1 MGSTMPP
8 PLHSADVGH
17 SVDSTVDVAKD
28 AADLILMQSDLGVL
42 YDGVLEGRRTLGN
55 AMKYIIWE

>member
-1 MGSTMPP
+1 MD
-8 PLHSADVGH
+8 SA
-17 SVDSTVDVAKD
+17 VDVAKD